1 MTHGFLIFPSYVY
14 NFWEENN
21 KEWPCDMIRRI
32 TPERWSVEQENK
44 RYKETPIKGK
54 LEKER

>member
-1 MTHGFLIFPSYVY
+1 MKSLNAEPKEELSVGFG
-14 NFWEENN
+14 
-21 KEWPCDMIRRI
+21 IRRI